1 MTDYALHVKYV
12 RCVTALIK
20 GEVGKIVESDFAVSD
35 FKHKRVMQLNIGG
48 LKP

>member
-20 GEVGKIVESDFAVSD
+20 GEVGKIVKVILLLVISNT
-35 FKHKRVMQLNIGG
+35 KG
-48 LKP
+48 